1 MTARAQVCYKKS
13 PWFIRLRLLQEMD
26 VDPDSDNGDDAGA
39 IEMDFDDYG
48 NDQDEEDSDDSIP
61 AQGSGRRDKRRWRH
75 SPGRAPKPSSLHPD
89 DPANFL
95 KLCEALKILVAR
107 EITDDQIET
116 ARGLLQS
123 YCQELVYVSCSKP
136 YSSDS

>member
-1 MTARAQVCYKKS
+1 
-13 PWFIRLRLLQEMD
+13 MD
-26 VDPDSDNGDDAGA
+26 IDPDSDNGQDAGA

-48 NDQDEEDSDDSIP
+48 NAEDEEDSDDSVL
-61 AQGSGRRDKRRWRH
+61 ARDSDRRGKRRLKN
-75 SPGRAPKPSSLHPD
+75 SPDKPKPSSLHPD

-95 KLCEALKILVAR
+95 KLCTALKILVAW

-123 YCQELVYVSCSKP
+123 YCKELVYVSS
-136 YSSDS
+136 